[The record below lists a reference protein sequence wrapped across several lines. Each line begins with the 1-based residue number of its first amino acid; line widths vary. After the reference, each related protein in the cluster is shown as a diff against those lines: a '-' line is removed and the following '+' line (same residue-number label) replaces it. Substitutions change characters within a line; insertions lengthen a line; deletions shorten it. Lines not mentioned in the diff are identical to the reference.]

1 MVGLEGI
8 YCALWTPTD
17 AKGNILWQVFE
28 KHLAFVLGTPVQGIM
43 ALGSTG
49 EFVHLTLAQRKQ
61 ILERV
66 ATECQARGRGL
77 IANVSDIQIR
87 NVIDLAR
94 HAKQAGATCISV
106 LAPWYYALEQRD
118 LAEFFIEVA
127 FASEAPLAL
136 YNYPEV
142 TGKKIELETIEK
154 VAERANLVA
163 VKQSG
168 ADFAYHKD
176 LLKLGQQLGFLVM
189 SGSDTRLEE
198 ILGLGCSGSVSGLA
212 NAIPEV
218 LCEIYENFRKG
229 LTSPKQTALVAEL
242 SGQINRVLF
251 PFNVKAAIAARG
263 FETGAPKMPVS
274 SETIA
279 TYEGVVSGVKALYQS
294 AGVR

>member
-1 MVGLEGI
+1 MVRLEGI

-17 AKGNILWQVFE
+17 ANGNILWQVFE
-28 KHLAFVLGTPVQGIM
+28 KHLTFVLGTPVSGIM

-49 EFVHLTLAQRKQ
+49 EFVHLTLTQRKQ

-66 ATECQARGRGL
+66 ATECKARGRGL

-94 HAKQAGATCISV
+94 HAKQVGVTCVSV
-106 LAPWYYALEQRD
+106 LAPWYYAFEQRD

-127 FASEAPLAL
+127 LASEAPLAL

-154 VAERANLVA
+154 VARRVKLVA

-176 LLKLGQQLGFLVM
+176 LLKLGEQLGFVVM
-189 SGSDTRLEE
+189 SGSDTQLEE
-198 ILGLGCSGSVSGLA
+198 ILGLGCTGSVSGLA
-212 NAIPEV
+212 NAIPEI

-229 LTSPKQTALVAEL
+229 QTSPRQTAFVTEL
-242 SGQINRVLF
+242 SRRINRVLF

-263 FETGAPKMPVS
+263 FESGSPKMPVS
-274 SETIA
+274 SETMA
-279 TYEGVVSGVKALYQS
+279 TYEQVRTSVEVLYQS

>member
-1 MVGLEGI
+1 MVRLEGI

-17 AKGNILWQVFE
+17 TNGNILWEAFE
-28 KHLAFVLGTPVQGIM
+28 KHLAFVLGTPVNGIM
-43 ALGSTG
+43 ALGSTA
-49 EFVHLTLAQRKQ
+49 EFVHLTLTQRKQ

-66 ATECQARGRGL
+66 ARECKTRDRGL

-106 LAPWYYALEQRD
+106 LPPWYFALEQRD

-127 FASEAPLAL
+127 SASEAPLAL

-142 TGKKIELETIEK
+142 TGKKIELETIES
-154 VAERANLVA
+154 VARRSNLVA

-168 ADFAYHKD
+168 ADFAYHQE
-176 LLKLGQQLGFLVM
+176 LLKLGQQLGFVVM
-189 SGSDTRLEE
+189 SGADTRLEE
-198 ILGLGCSGSVSGLA
+198 ILDLGCTGSVSGLA

-218 LCEIYENFRKG
+218 LCEIFENFRKARK
-229 LTSPKQTALVAEL
+229 SPGQTAFVTEL
-242 SGQINRVLF
+242 SRRINQVLF

-263 FETGAPKMPVS
+263 IETGSTKMPVS
-274 SETIA
+274 SETMT
-279 TYEGVVSGVKALYQS
+279 TYEHVLANVQALYQS
-294 AGVR
+294 AGLR

>member
-1 MVGLEGI
+1 MVRLEGI

-17 AKGNILWQVFE
+17 ENGNILWQVFE
-28 KHLAFVLGTPVQGIM
+28 KHLAFVLGTPVNGIM

-49 EFVHLTLAQRKQ
+49 EFVHLTLTQRKQ
-61 ILERV
+61 ILDRI
-66 ATECQARGRGL
+66 AAECKARGRGL

-94 HAKQAGATCISV
+94 HARETGATCVSV

-127 FASEAPLAL
+127 VASDAPLAL

-142 TGKKIELETIEK
+142 TGKKIELETIES
-154 VAERANLVA
+154 VARRANLVA

-168 ADFAYHKD
+168 GDFAYHKD
-176 LLKLGQQLGFLVM
+176 LLKLGQQLGFVVM

-198 ILGLGCSGSVSGLA
+198 ILGLGCTGSVSGLA

-218 LCEIYENFRKG
+218 LCEIHDNFRKNQNSPTQ
-229 LTSPKQTALVAEL
+229 TSFVSEL
-242 SGQINRVLF
+242 SRRINPVLF

-263 FETGAPKMPVS
+263 FETGMSKMPVS
-274 SETIA
+274 SETMA
-279 TYEGVVSGVKALYQS
+279 TYERVLGEVKALYQS
-294 AGVR
+294 AGLR